1 MSAFWAQAQ
10 PYLRQRPS
18 HQFLNSLQPESPSCL
33 QNRDD
38 QFYLVFDG
46 YRRRQTAA
54 ICPHH
59 DFGAFGGWRTS
70 PAGEYSARTEAQT
83 ENKMGVRPFS
93 RFSRRVVFTRRTL
106 TTNYSHDAASNGRSV
121 AALVI
126 AQKAMTQEKA
136 LSPGLALVKLDF
148 LIGTKRWSKAGR
160 NPEPA
165 AERP

>member
-1 MSAFWAQAQ
+1 G
-10 PYLRQRPS
+10 RPS
-18 HQFLNSLQPESPSCL
+18 
-33 QNRDD
+33 
-38 QFYLVFDG
+38 
-46 YRRRQTAA
+46 
-54 ICPHH
+54 
-59 DFGAFGGWRTS
+59 GGWRTS

-93 RFSRRVVFTRRTL
+93 RFSRRGVFTRRTL

-136 LSPGLALVKLDF
+136 LSPGVGLVKLYF
-148 LIGTKRWSKAGR
+148 LMGAKGGPNAGR
-160 NPEPA
+160 EPDPA

>member
-1 MSAFWAQAQ
+1 
-10 PYLRQRPS
+10 
-18 HQFLNSLQPESPSCL
+18 
-33 QNRDD
+33 
-38 QFYLVFDG
+38 
-46 YRRRQTAA
+46 
-54 ICPHH
+54 
-59 DFGAFGGWRTS
+59 
-70 PAGEYSARTEAQT
+70 
-83 ENKMGVRPFS
+83 MGVRPFS

-136 LSPGLALVKLDF
+136 LSPGLALVKLYF